1 MGLQRT
7 ATRDTFGR
15 VSLTSSIHLP
25 GSSSFWVAN
34 PVAFPPG
41 RAHDKGERYRVG
53 DDRHHDGDRGRRLL
67 GSQGGLAGRDDD
79 VHLEADQLGGE
90 VWEPFDSSLRP
101 PVLDGYVSPF
111 DIAELAE
118 SLLERFDK
126 GIGVEVR

>member
-53 DDRHHDGDRGRRLL
+53 DDRHHDWDRGRRLL
-67 GSQGGLAGRDDD
+67 GSQGALAGPDDD
-79 VHLEADQLGGE
+79 VPLAADPLGGRGRAP
-90 VWEPFDSSLRP
+90 VDSSL
-101 PVLDGYVSPF
+101 
-111 DIAELAE
+111 
-118 SLLERFDK
+118 
-126 GIGVEVR
+126 